1 VKVLSRAALIALA
14 LFACVLP
21 AQSIAAG
28 TGLDA
33 YDVKTTPKVLKTL
46 GQWGF
51 DVTEA
56 RHGNHIEIVATR
68 GQARSLKRDG
78 ITATLKRDRQGRT
91 ARQRFDALANADGS
105 YDNYRPYW
113 DDTYVGE
120 DSEGKPRPTL
130 YQELIALA
138 TAHPDIVK
146 PETIGHTVNGV
157 PILALKVTNN
167 ARTTPDGQRPAV
179 LYSSNQH
186 AREWITAESNRR
198 LVHLFVDNYTNP
210 DDTSLAKNAK
220 GADIGGEA
228 AGLTKG
234 ALTKIVNENELWFV
248 VVANPDGYDFTF
260 TDGNRLWR
268 KNLRDNNGD
277 GQITA
282 IDGVDPNRNF
292 PTKWGYDNEGSG
304 AEPQSETYRGTAPAS
319 EPETKAMDGLLKR
332 VGFEFQ
338 INYHSAAELLLYPI
352 GWQQTTYT
360 ADDPIYRALSGTDED
375 SAIKGQEP
383 GAPDPYDPDV
393 AAELYITNGETTDH
407 AHARYGTLAWTPE
420 MDVADPD
427 RGGGDSVFKFQDSDA
442 DLEDA
447 LEKNIPFALDVA
459 RSAKDPANPVSHL
472 GNDVPDFEVST
483 FGISYGSPQ
492 TVQVDAKRELGAVT
506 MHYKVNNG
514 AERIAPT
521 KEWDGGQVYGGDSD
535 IYFHRVRGAVNGVK
549 PGDEVKVWFTGG
561 GKQSQSFSYTMVS
574 DSKAP
579 VLIMAAEDY
588 SGKPGAFITEA
599 PAYADRT
606 KPNYLKYYEDTLK
619 ANGIKYDVWDVD
631 GRDRTAP
638 DPLGVL
644 SHYKAVIW
652 YTGNDLLVRDAGAPG
667 GSGTSLVAQDE
678 IVNVR
683 DYLNEGGKLLY
694 TGKNAADA
702 QLINYPYN
710 PAGQPPFCDTA
721 DRDPLPPDMI
731 PDERCAVLN
740 DDFLQYWLGAYVHIN
755 AVTLPED
762 ADGEQGALAAV
773 AGKTLF
779 NAGDPFGLTS
789 FQLNGGDSANNQD
802 HLYSMVTTSSILP
815 PAQFPQFKS
824 TVATGLKSPPL
835 FDPPSGTHYMVASSR
850 DEGWQRLTHEI
861 DMTGKTAGSLKFK
874 ISYDTEASYDYVVVE
889 AHTKDQDDWTTLK
902 EVNGGTTD
910 DVGSSCDINWD
921 TLHPFLTHYQTNT
934 NKSEDPGDEDC
945 TPEGTTGTPPGHWFG
960 ATGNSGGFQ
969 DWEFDLSPFAGKDV
983 EVSISYIQDFASAGL
998 GVFVDDASITRDG
1011 TTESTDFEGGNGG
1024 WVAADAPEGSANDQ
1038 KWTNRTSV
1046 GYKDGPGVA
1055 TARSLYYGFGL
1066 EGIRTGAARNAFMAD
1081 AMRYLGVFKRPG
1093 GGGGGGGGGTPG
1105 TPDYTIRISK
1115 QKLRVD
1121 KHRRTKVRLSCGP
1134 TVGKRCKGSVT
1145 LTRGKSTRM
1154 GRRSFSITA
1163 NKTRNVTVRIKKS
1176 AFKRLKRQGRI
1187 RTKITVTTR
1196 GSDGKLRRKSQKV
1209 TMVLKKSK
1217 KK

>member
-14 LFACVLP
+14 LLACVLP

-33 YDVKTTPKVLKTL
+33 YDVKTTPKILKTL
-46 GQWGF
+46 GQRGF

-56 RHGNHIEIVATR
+56 RHGNHIEIIATR
-68 GQARSLKRDG
+68 GQARALARDG
-78 ITATLKRDRQGRT
+78 IKATLKRDRQGRS
-91 ARQRFDALANADGS
+91 ARQRFDALAHPDGS

-113 DDTYVGE
+113 NDTYVGHE
-120 DSEGKPRPTL
+120 DPEDDTSPLRKTL

-179 LYSSNQH
+179 LYSANQH

-198 LVHLFVDNYTNP
+198 LVHLFVDNYTTP
-210 DDTSLAKNAK
+210 GDTSLAKNHNNAN
-220 GADIGGEA
+220 ISGEA

-319 EPETKAMDGLLKR
+319 EPETKAMDGVLKR

-338 INYHSAAELLLYPI
+338 VNYHSAAELLLYPI

-375 SAIKGQEP
+375 SAIKGQGD

-393 AAELYITNGETTDH
+393 SAELYITNGETTDQ
-407 AHARYGTLAWTPE
+407 AHAKYGTLAWTPE

-427 RGGGDSVFKFQDSDA
+427 RGGGDSVFKFQDSDP
-442 DLEDA
+442 DLEA
-447 LEKNIPFALDVA
+447 AFEKNIPFALDVA

-472 GNDVPDFEVST
+472 GNEAADFEVST
-483 FGISYGSPQ
+483 FNTSYGDPQ
-492 TVQVDAKRELGAVT
+492 TVQVDAKRALGSLT
-506 MHYKVNNG
+506 MHWTVNSG
-514 AERIAPT
+514 SERTAPT
-521 KEWDGGQVYGGDSD
+521 TEWDGGRVYGRDSD
-535 IYFHRVRGAVNGVK
+535 VYYHRVRGVVRGTK
-549 PGDEVKVWFTGG
+549 PGDDVKVWFTGG
-561 GKQSQSFSYTMVS
+561 GKRSQSFTYTMVS
-574 DSKAP
+574 DSNAP
-579 VLIMAAEDY
+579 VLVMAAEDY
-588 SGKPGAFITEA
+588 SGKPGVGITES

-606 KPNYLKYYEDTLK
+606 KPNYLKYYTDALK
-619 ANGIKYDVWDVD
+619 ANGIAYDVWDVD
-631 GRDRTAP
+631 GQDRTAP
-638 DPLGVL
+638 DALGVL

-652 YTGNDLLVRDAGAPG
+652 YTANDLFIRDAGAPG
-667 GSGTSLVAQDE
+667 GSGTSVLAQDE

-694 TGKNAADA
+694 TGKNAADG
-702 QLINYPYN
+702 QLTGYSYN
-710 PAGQPPFCDTA
+710 PAGQPPFCNQA
-721 DRDPLPPDMI
+721 NVDPLPPNEIDNA
-731 PDERCAVLN
+731 RCAVLN

-755 AVTLPED
+755 AANDTD
-762 ADGEQGALAAV
+762 AVSGLN
-773 AGKTLF
+773 LF
-779 NAGDPFGLTS
+779 NAGDPFGLTT
-789 FQLNGGDSANNQD
+789 FQLNGGSSASNQD

-815 PAQFPQFKS
+815 PSQFPQFKS
-824 TVATGLKSPPL
+824 TVATGLDRPPL
-835 FDPPSGTHYMVASSR
+835 FDPPSGTHYMVAGSR

-861 DMTGKTAGSLKFK
+861 DMTGKTTGSLKFK
-874 ISYDTEASYDYVVVE
+874 VSYDTEDTYDYVVVE
-889 AHTKDQDDWTTLK
+889 AHTKGQDDWTTLEEK
-902 EVNGGTTD
+902 TGLTTD

-934 NKSEDPGDEDC
+934 NKSEDADEADC
-945 TPEGTTGTPPGHWFG
+945 TPVGTTGTPPGHWFG

-969 DWEFDLSPFAGKDV
+969 DWDFDLSAFAGRDI

-998 GVFVDDASITRDG
+998 GVFVDDTSITRDG
-1011 TTESTDFEGGNGG
+1011 ATESTDFESGSGG
-1024 WVAADAPEGSANDQ
+1024 WVAADAPAGSANDAH
-1038 KWTNRTSV
+1038 WTNRTSV

-1055 TARSLYYGFGL
+1055 TADTLYYGFGF
-1066 EGIRTGAARNAFMAD
+1066 EGIRTTATRYAFMAD
-1081 AMRYLGVFKRPG
+1081 AMRYLGVLKRPG
-1093 GGGGGGGGGTPG
+1093 GGGGGGGGGGTPG
-1105 TPDYTIRISK
+1105 KPDYTIRISK
-1115 QKLRVD
+1115 NKLRVD

-1134 TVGKRCKGSVT
+1134 TAAKRCKGSVT

-1154 GRRSFSITA
+1154 GRRTFSITA

-1176 AFKRLKRQGRI
+1176 AFKRLKRQGSI
-1187 RTKITVTTR
+1187 RTKITVVTR

-1209 TMVLKKSK
+1209 TMVLKAAK
-1217 KK
+1217 KKK

>member
-1 VKVLSRAALIALA
+1 VKVLSRAALCALA
-14 LFACVLP
+14 LLACVLP
-21 AQSIAAG
+21 AQALAAG

-33 YDVKTTPKVLKTL
+33 YDVKASPKVLRTL
-46 GQWGF
+46 GQKGF

-68 GQARSLKRDG
+68 SQARSLAGAG
-78 ITATLKRDRQGRT
+78 IKATLKRDRQGRT
-91 ARQRFDALANADGS
+91 VRQRFDALANPDGS

-113 DDTYVGE
+113 DDTYVGHE
-120 DSEGKPRPTL
+120 DPNDDTSPLRKTL

-146 PETIGHTVNGV
+146 SEVIGRTINGV

-167 ARTTPDGQRPAV
+167 ARTTPDGARPAV

-198 LVHLFVDNYTNP
+198 LVHLFVDNYSTP
-210 DDTSLAKNAK
+210 DDSSLAKDHN
-220 GADIGGEA
+220 GDNIGGEA

-282 IDGVDPNRNF
+282 VDGVDPNRNF

-304 AEPQSETYRGTAPAS
+304 AAPQSETYRGTAPAS
-319 EPETKAMDGLLKR
+319 EPETRAMDGLLKR

-360 ADDPIYRALSGTDED
+360 ADNPIYEAMSGTDED

-383 GAPDPYDPDV
+383 GAPDFYDPDV

-407 AHARYGTLAWTPE
+407 AHSRYGTLAWTPE

-427 RGGGDSVFKFQDSDA
+427 RGGGDSVFKFQDSDS

-447 LEKNIPFALDVA
+447 FEKNIPFALDVA

-472 GNDVPDFEVST
+472 GNTVPDFVPSS

-492 TVQVDAKRELGAVT
+492 TVQVDAKRELGDVT
-506 MHYKVNNG
+506 LHYSIG
-514 AERIAPT
+514 GGRERTAKT
-521 KEWDGGQVYGGDSD
+521 DEWDGGKVYGQNGDV
-535 IYFHRVRGAVNGVK
+535 YFHRMRGEVKGAK
-549 PGDEVKVWFTGG
+549 PGDDVKVWFTAG
-561 GKQSQSFSYTMVS
+561 GKRSQSFTYSQAS
-574 DSKAP
+574 DSNAP

-588 SGKPGAFITEA
+588 SGKPGEGVTES

-606 KPNYLKYYEDTLK
+606 KPNFLKYYEDALK
-619 ANGIKYDVWDVD
+619 ANGVKYDVWDVD
-631 GRDRTAP
+631 AQDRSAP

-652 YTGNDLLVRDAGAPG
+652 YTGNDLFIREPGAPG
-667 GSGTSLVAQDE
+667 GTGTSVLAQDE

-694 TGKNAADA
+694 TGKNAADG
-702 QLINYPYN
+702 QLTGFSYN
-710 PAGQPPFCDTA
+710 PAGQPPYCNSSGI
-721 DRDPLPPDMI
+721 DPIPPDRI
-731 PDERCAVLN
+731 PNERCAVLN

-755 AVTLPED
+755 AANDND
-762 ADGEQGALAAV
+762 AVSAL
-773 AGKTLF
+773 KLF
-779 NAGDPFGLTS
+779 NAGDPFGLTR

-815 PAQFPQFKS
+815 PDKFPQFKS
-824 TVATGLKSPPL
+824 SVATGLDRPPL

-850 DEGWQRLTHEI
+850 DESWQRLTHEI
-861 DMTGKTAGSLKFK
+861 DMTGKTTGSLKFK
-874 ISYDTEASYDYVVVE
+874 ISYDTEQDYDFVVVE
-889 AHTKDQDDWTTLK
+889 AHTKGQDDWTTLEEK
-902 EVNGGTTD
+902 NGGTEAN
-910 DVGSSCDINWD
+910 VGSSCDINWD

-934 NKSEDPGDEDC
+934 NKSEDAGDEDC
-945 TPEGTTGTPPGHWFG
+945 TPDGTTGSPPGHWFG

-969 DWEFDLSPFAGKDV
+969 DWEFDLSQFAGKDV
-983 EVSISYIQDFASAGL
+983 EVSISYIQDFASDGL

-1024 WVAADAPEGSANDQ
+1024 WTATDAPAGSANDAH
-1038 KWTNRTSV
+1038 WANRTSV

-1055 TARSLYYGFGL
+1055 TADTLYYGFGF
-1066 EGIRTGAARNAFMAD
+1066 EGIRSGASRNAFMAD
-1081 AMRYLGVFKRPG
+1081 AMRYLGVIKKAPPG
-1093 GGGGGGGGGTPG
+1093 GGSGGQPGGGSPGGGKPS
-1105 TPDYTIRISK
+1105 YAMRISK
-1115 QKLRVD
+1115 QKLRVGKD
-1121 KHRRTKVRLSCGP
+1121 RQAKVRLTCGP
-1134 TVGKRCKGSVT
+1134 TVSKLCKGVLT
-1145 LTRGKSTRM
+1145 LTRGKGVRM
-1154 GRRSFSITA
+1154 GRRSFTTTA
-1163 NKTRNVTVRIKKS
+1163 NKSRNVKVRISKS
-1176 AFKRLKRQGRI
+1176 AFKRLTAKKHI
-1187 RTKITVTTR
+1187 RTKITLVSR
-1196 GSDGKLRRKSQKV
+1196 GSDGKLRKKSVRV
-1209 TMVLKKSK
+1209 TMVRK